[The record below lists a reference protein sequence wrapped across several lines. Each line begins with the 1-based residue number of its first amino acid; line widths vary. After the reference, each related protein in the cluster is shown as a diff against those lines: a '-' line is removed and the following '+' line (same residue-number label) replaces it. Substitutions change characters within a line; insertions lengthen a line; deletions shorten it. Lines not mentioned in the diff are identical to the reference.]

1 MPVIRRTT
9 MGIPLAVVAALTAA
23 LQPASAATADVRTS
37 PEPLHGHRSRPAPPT
52 VAPTTTVAPTAVSAP
67 STYTVVSGDTVSGI
81 AARFG
86 LDVGTVL
93 SANGLEWSS
102 VIYPGQSLVLS
113 GEAESR
119 PAPAPAPAP
128 AEKAA
133 ERAYTVVAGDT
144 LIGIAKKHGA
154 TVSSI
159 LAANGL
165 SRSSIIYPGQTIA
178 IPGEAA
184 APAPAPAPETDPAP
198 APSAETT
205 PLTSEM
211 RSNAAVIVAVG
222 RSLGVDEQGLVVAL
236 AAAMQ
241 ESGLR
246 NLDHGHADSLG
257 IFQQRPSQGWGSPE
271 QIQDATYSSTAF
283 FVGVRG
289 KTQGL
294 LDISGWRDMT
304 VTDAA
309 QAVQISA
316 YPDAYGKWEQS
327 ARSWLAE
334 L

>member
-23 LQPASAATADVRTS
+23 LQPTSVATADVRTS
-37 PEPLHGHRSRPAPPT
+37 PEPLDGHRSRPAPPT
-52 VAPTTTVAPTAVSAP
+52 IAPTKTVAPTAVSAP

-102 VIYPGQSLVLS
+102 VIYPGQSLVL
-113 GEAESR
+113 GGAAESS
-119 PAPAPAPAP
+119 PAPAPAP
-128 AEKAA
+128 AEKPS
-133 ERAYTVVAGDT
+133 ERAYTVVTGDT
-144 LIGIAKKHGA
+144 LIGIAKKHGT

-165 SRSSIIYPGQTIA
+165 TRSSIIYPGQTIA

-184 APAPAPAPETDPAP
+184 APTPAPAPTPEPAP

-205 PLTSEM
+205 PLTAEM

-246 NLDHGHADSLG
+246 NLDHGDADSLG

-271 QIQDATYSSTAF
+271 QIHDATYSSTAF

-294 LDISGWRDMT
+294 LDISGWRDMS
-304 VTDAA
+304 VTEAA